1 MEYWMEGVVMEISH
15 SCSHRRQTH
24 LVADTDS
31 IEQESF
37 PLYSLTGMT
46 PKIAKKRRKIMKT
59 PPPRSEDI
67 VLHTVD
73 VQDDQGA
80 VAGGDRLP
88 TDVCDGVMNVANLV
102 PDEGGDKGDA
112 VMTLECSYLPGGVC
126 KIHGPGAK
134 LKWKPI
140 VGKNKKYDKKRH
152 YFYKCDVEMTR
163 GVKLKQTRLSFGSL
177 KPSLSKKDTE
187 QGYLG

>member
-1 MEYWMEGVVMEISH
+1 
-15 SCSHRRQTH
+15 
-24 LVADTDS
+24 
-31 IEQESF
+31 
-37 PLYSLTGMT
+37 MT